1 MLNAI
6 TWQTFV
12 LILLAMLAAYYIL
25 SAVIFFYKDALI
37 WIKSRSN
44 GAPLFRKPADVPDAN
59 IISESDAAS
68 MMGAIQELPTPE
80 AEVAYETVAADEV
93 EFIADDDEI
102 PETFLP
108 LIQKAS
114 PTDNLLIG
122 SVADLLQEIKTL
134 FKMLQEYN
142 SSKEEGCN
150 LLQSLLTK
158 YPHLLESTFKDS
170 ITEYVCDLSRSG
182 LPFELQYQEV
192 NILWEQ
198 QAVPIAA

>member
-1 MLNAI
+1 MLHTI

-12 LILLAMLAAYYIL
+12 LILLAMLAVYYIL
-25 SAVIFFYKDALI
+25 SVAVFFRKDALA

-44 GAPLFRKPADVPDAN
+44 GAAPSRTPTEVSDTNIVSEPATT
-59 IISESDAAS
+59 S
-68 MMGAIQELPTPE
+68 MMGAIQELPM
-80 AEVAYETVAADEV
+80 AEDEVEYETVAADEI
-93 EFIADDDEI
+93 EFIADENEI
-102 PETFLP
+102 PETFFP

-142 SSKEEGCN
+142 SSREEGCN

-158 YPHLLESTFKDS
+158 YPHLAESTFKDS
-170 ITEYVCDLSRSG
+170 ITEYVCDLSRNG
-182 LPFELQYQEV
+182 IPFELQYQEV
-192 NILWEQ
+192 NTLWEQ
-198 QAVPIAA
+198 QPVPIAA